1 MVPRDTVKDSRD
13 RLMTNVGSGTV
24 LQCGDNSYYLIAQG
38 GLKGTSK
45 PVKHI
50 VILNENENVVN
61 GRNGLTLQN
70 LMNCTYQMCF
80 KYPTAT
86 KVCATIFIVATVA
99 KISNKLPFPNEG
111 CEGIARYQVCEEAG

>member
-1 MVPRDTVKDSRD
+1 MVPRDTMMDFRG
-13 RLMTNVGSGTV
+13 RPMTNVDSGTV
-24 LQCGDNSYYLIAQG
+24 LQSGNNSYYLIAQG

-50 VILNENENVVN
+50 VILNENENVVK

-86 KVCATIFIVATVA
+86 NVRTNNFIDCNNGAEV
-99 KISNKLPFPNEG
+99 
-111 CEGIARYQVCEEAG
+111 

>member
-1 MVPRDTVKDSRD
+1 MVPRDTMMDFRG
-13 RLMTNVGSGTV
+13 RPMTNVGSGTV
-24 LQCGDNSYYLIAQG
+24 LQSGNNSYYLIAQG

-50 VILNENENVVN
+50 VILNENENVVK

-86 KVCATIFIVATVA
+86 KVRTNNFIDCNNGAEV
-99 KISNKLPFPNEG
+99 
-111 CEGIARYQVCEEAG
+111 